1 MITMQQI
8 QTVSN
13 AYDLL
18 KLAYETTDLTTIEL
32 PINVDQVMAHIEGLS
47 FSNDL
52 SFEDWDKSGY
62 IKVNRDSNKKF
73 ESVHLWVNPSE
84 VAQRQRF
91 TKAHELG
98 HLVHD
103 IVPKIHN
110 ISEGEKFVEKLNR
123 DGAVNFQERRAN
135 KFAAQ
140 LLMPLDLVKSEV
152 NKLVAQVKSEGR
164 TATVD
169 EAISKLS
176 TIFNV
181 STQAMGFRLKD
192 LGYIK

>member
-8 QTVSN
+8 QNVSN

-18 KLAYETTDLTTIEL
+18 KLVHNTTDLTTIEL
-32 PINVDQVMAHIEGLS
+32 PISVDQVMSHIQGLS
-47 FSNDL
+47 FSNEL

-62 IKVNRDSNKKF
+62 IKVNRDINKQF
-73 ESVHLWVNPSE
+73 QSVHLWVNPSE
-84 VAQRQRF
+84 GTQRQRF

-103 IVPKIHN
+103 IAPKIDN
-110 ISEGEKFVEKLNR
+110 VTEGEEFVDKLNR
-123 DGAVNFQERRAN
+123 DGKTSFVERRAN

-140 LLMPLDLVKSEV
+140 LLMPLDLVKNEV
-152 NKLVAQVKSEGR
+152 NKLVEQVKHEGR

-176 TIFNV
+176 AIFNV

>member
-18 KLAYETTDLTTIEL
+18 KLAYDTTDLTTIEL
-32 PINVDQVMAHIEGLS
+32 PINVDQVMSHIEGLR

-62 IKVNRDSNKKF
+62 IKVKRDNNKKF

-103 IVPKIHN
+103 IAPEIDN

-140 LLMPLDLVKSEV
+140 LLMPLDLVKNEV
-152 NKLVAQVKSEGR
+152 NKLVDQVKREGR

-169 EAISKLS
+169 EAISRLS

>member
-176 TIFNV
+176 AIFNV

>member
-1 MITMQQI
+1 MINMQTI
-8 QTVSN
+8 QNMNN

-18 KLAYETTDLTTIEL
+18 KQVYQTEDLTTIDL
-32 PINVDQVMAHIEGLS
+32 PIDVDHVMKCIDKLN
-47 FSNDL
+47 FSNEL

-62 IKVNRDSNKKF
+62 IKVNRDTNKLLQ
-73 ESVHLWVNPSE
+73 SVHLWVNPSE
-84 VAQRQRF
+84 VLQRQRF

-103 IVPKIHN
+103 IAPKIDN
-110 ISEGEKFVEKLNR
+110 YSEGEEFVDKLNR
-123 DGAVNFQERRAN
+123 DGTVNFEERRAN

-152 NKLVAQVKSEGR
+152 NKLVAQVKSEGK

-169 EAISKLS
+169 DAITKLS
-176 TIFNV
+176 AIFNV

>member
-169 EAISKLS
+169 EAITKLS
-176 TIFNV
+176 AIFNV

>member
-1 MITMQQI
+1 MQQI
-8 QTVSN
+8 QNVSN

-18 KLAYETTDLTTIEL
+18 KLVYDTPDLTNIKL
-32 PINVDQVMAHIEGLS
+32 PISVDQVMAHIEGLS
-47 FSNDL
+47 FSNEL

-62 IKVNRDSNKKF
+62 IKVNRGNNQQF
-73 ESVHLWVNPSE
+73 QSVHLWVNPSE
-84 VAQRQRF
+84 GEQRQRF

-103 IVPKIHN
+103 IAPQIDN
-110 ISEGEKFVEKLNR
+110 ISEGEEFVEKLNR

-140 LLMPLDLVKSEV
+140 LLMPLDLVKNEV
-152 NKLVAQVKSEGR
+152 NKLVEQVKHEGR

-176 TIFNV
+176 AIFNV

>member
-8 QTVSN
+8 QKVSN

-18 KLAYETTDLTTIEL
+18 KLVYNTTDLTTIEP
-32 PINVDQVMAHIEGLS
+32 PISVDQVMSHIQGLS
-47 FSNDL
+47 FSNEL

-62 IKVNRDSNKKF
+62 IKVNRDINKQF
-73 ESVHLWVNPSE
+73 QSVHLWVNPSE
-84 VAQRQRF
+84 GDQRQRF

-103 IVPKIHN
+103 IAPKIDN
-110 ISEGEKFVEKLNR
+110 LTEGEEFVDKLNR
-123 DGAVNFQERRAN
+123 DGKTSFVERRAN

-152 NKLVAQVKSEGR
+152 NKLVEQVKREGK

-176 TIFNV
+176 VIFNV

>member
-32 PINVDQVMAHIEGLS
+32 PINVDQVMAHIDGLS

-103 IVPKIHN
+103 IAPKIHN

-140 LLMPLDLVKSEV
+140 LLMPLDLVKNEV
-152 NKLVAQVKSEGR
+152 NKLVEQVQHEGR

-169 EAISKLS
+169 EAITKLS
-176 TIFNV
+176 AIFNV

>member
-8 QTVSN
+8 QKVSN

-18 KLAYETTDLTTIEL
+18 KLVYNTSDLTTIEL
-32 PINVDQVMAHIEGLS
+32 PINVDQVMSRIKGLS
-47 FSNDL
+47 FSSEL

-62 IKVNRDSNKKF
+62 IKVNRDINKDF
-73 ESVHLWVNPSE
+73 QSVHLWVNPSE
-84 VAQRQRF
+84 GEQRQRF

-103 IVPKIHN
+103 IAPKIHN
-110 ISEGEKFVEKLNR
+110 ISECEKFVDKLSRN
-123 DGAVNFQERRAN
+123 GAVNFEERRAN

-152 NKLVAQVKSEGR
+152 NKLVEQVKREGR

-169 EAISKLS
+169 EAISRLS

>member
-18 KLAYETTDLTTIEL
+18 KLAYDTPDLTTIEL
-32 PINVDQVMAHIEGLS
+32 PINVDQVMARIKGLS
-47 FSNDL
+47 FSNEL

-62 IKVNRDSNKKF
+62 IKVNRDNNKQF
-73 ESVHLWVNPSE
+73 QSVRLWVNPSE
-84 VAQRQRF
+84 GEQRQRF

-103 IVPKIHN
+103 IAPKIDN
-110 ISEGEKFVEKLNR
+110 LSEGEEFVEKLNR

-140 LLMPLDLVKSEV
+140 LLMPLDLVKNEV
-152 NKLVAQVKSEGR
+152 NKLVEQVKREGK

-169 EAISKLS
+169 EAISRLS

-181 STQAMGFRLKD
+181 SNQAMGFRLKD

>member
-32 PINVDQVMAHIEGLS
+32 PINVDQVMAHIDGLS

-140 LLMPLDLVKSEV
+140 LLMPLDLVKNEV
-152 NKLVAQVKSEGR
+152 NKLVEQVQHEGR

-169 EAISKLS
+169 EAITKLS
-176 TIFNV
+176 AIFNV

>member
-1 MITMQQI
+1 MINMQQI

-18 KLAYETTDLTTIEL
+18 KLVYDTTDLTTIEL
-32 PINVDQVMAHIEGLS
+32 PIDVDHVMARIKGLS
-47 FSNDL
+47 YSNEL

-62 IKVNRDSNKKF
+62 IKVNRDINKQFK
-73 ESVHLWVNPSE
+73 SVLLWVNPAE
-84 VAQRQRF
+84 VIQRQRF

-103 IVPKIHN
+103 IAPKIDN
-110 ISEGEKFVEKLNR
+110 ISEGEEFVEKLNR

-140 LLMPLDLVKSEV
+140 LLMPLDLVKKEV
-152 NKLVAQVKSEGR
+152 NKLVAQIKSEGK

-169 EAISKLS
+169 DAISRLS

>member
-1 MITMQQI
+1 MQQI

-18 KLAYETTDLTTIEL
+18 KLAYNTPDLTTIEL
-32 PINVDQVMAHIEGLS
+32 PISVDQVMARIKGLS
-47 FSNDL
+47 FSNEL

-62 IKVNRDSNKKF
+62 IKVNRGNNQQF
-73 ESVHLWVNPSE
+73 QSVHLWVNPSE
-84 VAQRQRF
+84 GEQRQRF

-103 IVPKIHN
+103 IAPKIDN

-140 LLMPLDLVKSEV
+140 LLMPLDLVKNEV
-152 NKLVAQVKSEGR
+152 NKLVEQVKREGR

-169 EAISKLS
+169 EAITKLS
-176 TIFNV
+176 AIFNV